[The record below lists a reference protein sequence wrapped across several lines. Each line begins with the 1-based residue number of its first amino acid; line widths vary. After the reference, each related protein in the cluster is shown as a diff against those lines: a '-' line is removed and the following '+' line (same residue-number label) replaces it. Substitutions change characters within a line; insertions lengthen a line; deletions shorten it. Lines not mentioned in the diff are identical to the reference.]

1 MKMKKIKT
9 FKRTSWV
16 LIGVIGRNIIGTA
29 LLENTG

>member
-16 LIGVIGRNIIGTA
+16 LIGVIGRNIIVQHF
-29 LLENTG
+29 

>member
-9 FKRTSWV
+9 FKRTSYV
-16 LIGVIGRNIIGTA
+16 LIGIIGRNIISTA